1 MPPLLRPDIGDCMP
15 DFQLMNTDRRICSLL
30 SLAVGKPIVVL
41 FYPDNKSSLT
51 RDTLRGFAEV
61 NGLLAKRA
69 VVFAINGEAVEENI
83 RFSEEMKLPFPLLAD
98 PEQRAMTLYDL
109 GRAKP
114 EEKAPASAGALA
126 CLVAD
131 PNRRIMRIDPC
142 VTDPGY
148 AQEVL
153 EFLEGIPEDAPREIG
168 PHAPVL
174 VVPRVLNPDFC
185 RRLIRLYETAGSKPS
200 GVRRGDGH
208 SSVNELDADSK
219 IRRDHFVVDPTLNQE
234 IRDFLIKRVVPE
246 LSKAFGFQVK
256 RGEAFKIGCYEAKDR
271 GFFEPHRDNCDP
283 VGGRRFAMSLNLN
296 TGEYEGGYLRFPEYG
311 GHLYRPATGDAV
323 LFSCL
328 LAHEATPVT
337 AGRRFVLLTF
347 FRGD

>member
-1 MPPLLRPDIGDCMP
+1 MP
-15 DFQLMNTDRRICSLL
+15 DFQLMDTERLIRSLL

-41 FYPDNKSSLT
+41 FYPDNKASLA
-51 RDTLRGFAEV
+51 RDTLQDFAEV
-61 NGLLAKRA
+61 NESLAKRA
-69 VVFAINGEAVEENI
+69 VVFAINGETVEENI
-83 RFSEEMKLPFPLLAD
+83 RFSEEMELPFPLLAD
-98 PEQRAMTLYDL
+98 PEQRAITLYNL
-109 GRAKP
+109 GRAAP
-114 EEKAPASAGALA
+114 EENDSAFAGALA

-131 PNRRIMRIDPC
+131 RNRRIMRIDPC
-142 VTDPGY
+142 VTGPGH

-153 EFLEGIPEDAPREIG
+153 AFLEGIPEDVPQEIG

-174 VVPRVLNPDFC
+174 IVPQVLSPAFC
-185 RRLIRLYETAGSKPS
+185 RRLISHYETAGSQPS

-208 SSVNELDADSK
+208 SSVNVLDADSK
-219 IRRDHFVVDPTLNQE
+219 VRRDHFVVDPELKQQITG
-234 IRDFLIKRVVPE
+234 LILKRVVPE
-246 LSKAFGFQVK
+246 LSKAFGFQAK
-256 RGEAFKIGCYEAKDR
+256 RGEVFKIACYEAKDR

-296 TGEYEGGYLRFPEYG
+296 TGDYEGGYLRFPEYG

-347 FRGD
+347 FRDD